1 MKQKLLAYAKLMR
14 LHKPIGILLLLW
26 PTWWAVWLAAMGL
39 PSLKNWFIF
48 TLGVIVMRSAGCV
61 VNDLADRNFDGLVA
75 RTRDRPLVTGSV
87 TPLEAWI
94 LLAILCAIGLILVLC
109 LNLAAFLWACLA
121 LALAL
126 VYPLTK
132 RFFPMPQAILGLGW
146 YLAIPMAFAA
156 QANKV
161 NAITLWL
168 YLGAVAWTIAY
179 DTWYAMV
186 DRDDDIKIGIHSSA
200 ILFGRYDRLWVGIFQ
215 LFALGAWLYVGIL
228 AQLQWLYFL
237 AWIVCAGLFVYQQ
250 ILAYRCEPKRCFQAF
265 LNNQWLGL
273 VLFLGIWVGLW
284 YH

>member
-1 MKQKLLAYAKLMR
+1 MKQKLIAYAKLMR
-14 LHKPIGILLLLW
+14 LHKPVGILLLLW
-26 PTWWAVWLAAMGL
+26 PTWWALWLAALGL
-39 PSLKNWFIF
+39 PTFKNWFIF

-87 TPLEAWI
+87 TPLEASV
-94 LLAILCAIGLILVLC
+94 LLAVLCTIGLILVLC

-126 VYPLTK
+126 IYPLTK

-146 YLAIPMAFAA
+146 YLAIPMAFVA

-161 NAITLWL
+161 NAVTLWL

-186 DRDDDIKIGIHSSA
+186 DRGDDVKIGIRSSA

-215 LFALGAWLYVGIL
+215 LFTLGAWFYVGIL
-228 AQLQWLYFL
+228 AQLNWFYFL
-237 AWIVCAGLFVYQQ
+237 ACAVCGGFFVYQQ
-250 ILAYRCEPKRCFQAF
+250 ILTYSRDPKRCFQAF

-273 VLFLGIWVGLW
+273 VLFLGILGGL
-284 YH
+284 HH